1 MSRVTSLTNLPEE
14 QLNRW
19 IKRIAL
25 LFFVVLIAFV
35 ALYALDRFRL
45 PQAPIIDQELATLEE
60 LVRAD
65 PADTVSRGQLAD
77 LYYAKGRF
85 EEAISQYTL
94 LIEAGKQVQLAS
106 LGRGKAFQQTEQY
119 DKAVPDFEKVVE
131 IGLTSEMAQSDPILA
146 AGYYGLGTTYEAQG
160 KHTEAI
166 EQLLK
171 ARAIERTDADVLYA
185 LATAYLAN
193 DQAQE
198 ALEPLTLAVAVVP
211 NGWPEPYLALEQA
224 YTKTGDTARAGWAGA
239 MAAFAA
245 GDSPSAIERLEALV
259 DGELGLDAMVGL
271 GVINESDGDTG
282 AAAEWYRKALAID
295 PDNTTAKL
303 GLGRVSLPAASPA
316 ASASPEGNS

>member
-25 LFFVVLIAFV
+25 LFFVVLVAFV

-85 EEAISQYTL
+85 EEAVSQYTL
-94 LIEAGKQVQLAS
+94 LIDAGKQVQLAS
-106 LGRGKAFQQTEQY
+106 LGRGKAYQQTQQY
-119 DKAVPDFEKVVE
+119 DKAIPDFEKVVE
-131 IGLTSEMAQSDPILA
+131 IGLTSEMAASDPILA
-146 AGYYGLGTTYEAQG
+146 AGYYGLGTTYASQG
-160 KHTEAI
+160 KQSEAI
-166 EQLLK
+166 DQLKK
-171 ARAIERTDADVLYA
+171 ALAIERTDADVLYA
-185 LATAYLAN
+185 LATAFLAN
-193 DQAQE
+193 DQAKE
-198 ALEPLTLAVAVVP
+198 ALEPLTLAVALVP
-211 NGWPEPYLALEQA
+211 NGWAEPYLALEQA
-224 YTKTGDTARAGWAGA
+224 YTKTGDAVHAEWAGA

-245 GDSPSAIERLEALV
+245 GDSATAVQRLEKLV
-259 DGELGLDAMVGL
+259 DGELALEATVGL
-271 GVINESDGDTG
+271 GVINEADGDTG
-282 AAAEWYRKALAID
+282 AAGEWYRKALAID

-303 GLGRVSLPAASPA
+303 GLGRVTLPAASPA